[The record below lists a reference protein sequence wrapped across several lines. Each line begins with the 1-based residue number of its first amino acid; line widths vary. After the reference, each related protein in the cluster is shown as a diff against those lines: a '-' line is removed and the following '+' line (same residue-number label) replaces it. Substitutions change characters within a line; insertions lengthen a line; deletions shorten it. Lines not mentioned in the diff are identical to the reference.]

1 MGSPLRTMFW
11 NKTIFFATTS
21 FPSFWTGGG
30 EKATRAGSRLY
41 VAKTLP
47 PEAQM
52 QAWTTCGL
60 ARKALRISCADPES
74 GKVRAAVLFDP
85 IIFAGAIRSSVCEQR
100 VVVRS

>member
-41 VAKTLP
+41 VARTLP
-47 PEAQM
+47 PKSQM
-52 QAWTTCGL
+52 QAWTTFRL
-60 ARKALRISCADPES
+60 ARKALRISCAAPVSWE
-74 GKVRAAVLFDP
+74 VREAVLFDP
-85 IIFAGAIRSSVCEQR
+85 ILFADALRSYDF
-100 VVVRS
+100 VRW